1 MEKDLLSNDFS
12 LYTILQGKIH
22 YEKHSHLNHNNR
34 RGFILEDTS
43 SEFYSYKSFNQTYNL
58 IFLTLVRCLDHTIK
72 QSYEALVYTNR
83 SFHYNKFE
91 ASD

>member
-1 MEKDLLSNDFS
+1 MEKDLLSNDFG

-43 SEFYSYKSFNQTYNL
+43 SEFYNYKPFNQTCNL
-58 IFLTLVRCLDHTIK
+58 ISLNFSQMPQSHNHTII
-72 QSYEALVYTNR
+72 
-83 SFHYNKFE
+83 
-91 ASD
+91 

>member
-1 MEKDLLSNDFS
+1 MEKDLLSNDFG

-43 SEFYSYKSFNQTYNL
+43 SEFYNYKSFN
-58 IFLTLVRCLDHTIK
+58 
-72 QSYEALVYTNR
+72 
-83 SFHYNKFE
+83 
-91 ASD
+91 

>member
-22 YEKHSHLNHNNR
+22 YEKHSHLNNR

-43 SEFYSYKSFNQTYNL
+43 SEFYNYKSFNQTYNL
-58 IFLTLVRCLDHTIK
+58 IFLTLVRCLSSHKHKVTTIIRGYMHTKGVFNIN
-72 QSYEALVYTNR
+72 L
-83 SFHYNKFE
+83 
-91 ASD
+91 DI

>member
-1 MEKDLLSNDFS
+1 MEKDLLSNDFG

-22 YEKHSHLNHNNR
+22 YEKHSHLNNR

-43 SEFYSYKSFNQTYNL
+43 SEFYNYKPFNQTCNL
-58 IFLTLVRCLDHTIK
+58 ISLNFSQMPQTHNSNHMRLWFI
-72 QSYEALVYTNR
+72 QIR
-83 SFHYNKFE
+83 SFQYNKKFE